1 MEMVC
6 QWLDECK
13 MSNEGGHMMYVTQL
27 IVHSLLYCF
36 VRDKSYSMFI
46 CLFSYYTT
54 SYAIGFTTMTMS
66 NITNKE

>member
-13 MSNEGGHMMYVTQL
+13 MSNEGGGHMMYVTQL

-46 CLFSYYTT
+46 CLFSYYYSLIIPLRTPLVLQQ
-54 SYAIGFTTMTMS
+54 
-66 NITNKE
+66 